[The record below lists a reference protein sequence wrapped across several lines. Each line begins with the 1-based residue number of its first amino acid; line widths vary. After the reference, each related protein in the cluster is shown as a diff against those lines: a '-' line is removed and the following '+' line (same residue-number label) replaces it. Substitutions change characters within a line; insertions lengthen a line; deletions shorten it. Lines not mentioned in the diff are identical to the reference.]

1 MESPQEK
8 QSLVAIARAG
18 ESYTISERVEV
29 QHMADRGQRAN
40 IVLEVGDVIDVTG
53 NDPQK
58 GLALRTSKSAGTVLI
73 SPEQAQS
80 IVVEKIE

>member
-1 MESPQEK
+1 MESPREK
-8 QSLVAIARAG
+8 QSLASIAKSG
-18 ESYTISERVEV
+18 ESYTITERVEV
-29 QHMADRGQRAN
+29 QHMVGKGQKADV
-40 IVLEVGDVIDVTG
+40 VLEVGDVIDVTG

-58 GLALRTSKSAGTVLI
+58 GLALRTSKSDGTVLI